1 MKKYKAFPCEG
12 WSRPASLD
20 ALRQFTFRG
29 TKLAWWMSSN
39 YSFECFICLVRMHL
53 QHKAEIVIY
62 THFANPI

>member
-12 WSRPASLD
+12 
-20 ALRQFTFRG
+20 RG

-62 THFANPI
+62 TYFANPI